1 MRRLRLLAVLVLV
14 VMATGCGFKP
24 EPIGSLPSF
33 PQTVTDGAGRRVT
46 VESQPRRVVSLD
58 AGLTE
63 SAFAVGSGQLIVA
76 GSGHEQYPEAAL
88 RLPRAGGS
96 AGGTPG
102 VARLRRLRP
111 DLVLMPEGTS
121 ASNAAAVQ
129 RGTGAPVYVAG
140 DATVSGIEHDVDG
153 VGALTGNAGA
163 AGRLVA
169 RMQAQLRAVKAA
181 VAAAGPPVPVF
192 VDEGFFYTIDPSG
205 VGARLIDLAGGS
217 NVASDA
223 VPGKPF
229 PLSRLRAAAPQA
241 YLAVAGRGVTLAGLR
256 QSKATRDLPAVRN
269 RRFSLVDAGTLTDTG
284 PRVVAEVR
292 HLARLLHPA
301 LHVR

>member
-1 MRRLRLLAVLVLV
+1 VRRLRLLAVLIPL

-63 SAFAVGSGQLIVA
+63 SAFAVGGGGLIVA
-76 GSGHEQYPEAAL
+76 GSGNEQYPAAAL
-88 RLPRAGGS
+88 RLPRAAGS
-96 AGGTPG
+96 GGGTPS

-111 DLVLMPEGTS
+111 DLVLMPNGTAAS
-121 ASNAAAVQ
+121 AAAAVQ
-129 RGTGAPVYVAG
+129 RGVGAPVYVAG
-140 DATVSGIEHDVDG
+140 EATVSGIEHDVDG

-163 AGRLVA
+163 AGRLVG

-181 VAAAGPPVPVF
+181 VAAAGPAVPVF
-192 VDEGFFYTIDPSG
+192 VDEGFFYTIDPDG
-205 VGARLIDLAGGS
+205 VGARLIELAGGT

-229 PLSRLRAAAPQA
+229 PLPRLRAAAPQA
-241 YLAVAGRGVTLAGLR
+241 YLAVAGRGVSLAGLR

-269 RRFSLVDAGTLTDTG
+269 RRFSLIDAGALTDTG

-292 HLARLLHPA
+292 RLARLLHPS
-301 LHVR
+301 LHIR